1 MAQIKDGWHV
11 VYGESVY
18 VENGKVTHGV
28 KKDENNSEVTSYPYE
43 YNEDHDCW
51 INISGKVTLAS
62 YRHGRKKGTKCMK

>member
-28 KKDENNSEVTSYPYE
+28 KKD
-43 YNEDHDCW
+43 
-51 INISGKVTLAS
+51 
-62 YRHGRKKGTKCMK
+62 

>member
-28 KKDENNSEVTSYPYE
+28 KKRREQFRSN
-43 YNEDHDCW
+43 
-51 INISGKVTLAS
+51 
-62 YRHGRKKGTKCMK
+62 